1 MKTFLIL
8 FLEFFKTGLFSVG
21 GGYATIPFL
30 YNMVSDY
37 GWYTS
42 QQLTD
47 MIAVSIITPGPVG
60 INMATFA
67 GFQTTGITGAVIA
80 SIALVVPSY
89 LIVLFVSKLLKE
101 FHDNFYVKAVL
112 AALKPAGCGL
122 LTVVGINFFKDKIT
136 DIYSFIL
143 LLFLFVLS
151 FKFHKNPL
159 YYFVIAAF
167 AGLLLH
173 FCFPSFRF

>member
-1 MKTFLIL
+1 MKTFLLL

-30 YNMVSDY
+30 YNMVTDY

-42 QQLTD
+42 QQLSD

-80 SIALVVPSY
+80 SIALVLPSY
-89 LIVLFVSKLLKE
+89 IIVIAVSKLLKE
-101 FHDNFYVKAVL
+101 FQDNFYVKAVL
-112 AALKPAGCGL
+112 NALKPAGCGL

-136 DIYSFIL
+136 DVYSLIL
-143 LLFLFVLS
+143 LMFLFVLS
-151 FKFHKNPL
+151 FRFHKNPL

-167 AGLLLH
+167 AGILVH
-173 FCFPSFRF
+173 FYFPDFKM